1 MQLEIIKA
9 IQSIYHPFFDVLF
22 EGLTLFGEEEVAIL
36 IGASLLWCLNTRK
49 GYEYA
54 YMLLTGLLINTAL
67 KEIFDVSRP
76 IGVEGVRSLRVETA
90 TGKSFPSGHTQTAA
104 MVFWWL
110 KNQFQKPLF
119 TGVSIVAILG
129 VAISRLYLG
138 VHWPLDVLAAMII
151 GIGWVMLMQR
161 VYPKIESRFEQQG
174 LIIAAAAW
182 MGAIFFYSEDY
193 MKLLGLL
200 TGLTLSMIM
209 DRKWIR
215 FDPKGTFLQKGL
227 RIAFGV
233 IGVGFI
239 LVLGKKIF
247 THLIFGDLLRYMVMI
262 LWVGIGVPLLSKKWM
277 GRTAERE

>member
-9 IQSIYHPFFDVLF
+9 IQSIYNPFFDVFF

-36 IGASLLWCLNTRK
+36 IGASLIWCINTRK

-54 YMLLTGLLINTAL
+54 YMLLTGLLINTTL

-76 IGVEGVRSLRVETA
+76 IGLEGVRSLRVETA

-110 KNQFQKPLF
+110 KNQFQKPVF

-138 VHWPLDVLAAMII
+138 VHWPLDVLAAMMI

-161 VYPKIESRFEQQG
+161 VYPRIEAQFEQRS
-174 LIIAAAAW
+174 LMIVAAAW
-182 MGAIFFYSEDY
+182 IGAIFFYSEDY

-200 TGLTLSMIM
+200 TGLTISMIM

-215 FDPKGTFLQKGL
+215 FDPKGTILQKGM
-227 RIAFGV
+227 RILFGV
-233 IGVGFI
+233 IGVAVI

-247 THLIFGDLLRYMVMI
+247 THLIFGDLMRYMVMI
-262 LWVGIGVPLLSKKWM
+262 LWVGIGIPLISKKWM
-277 GRTAERE
+277 SGQVEK